1 MNTVIENAVICDTE
15 SMTLHRGSI
24 SFSDGIVGDRRD
36 GDTDLLIDAEGAF
49 VIPGFVDVH
58 THGRAGYDFC
68 SASEEGMKEAAK
80 SYLSVGTTTLM
91 PTLASAPYEEL
102 LAAAD
107 RINSVRGN
115 TGGANFAGIHLEGRY
130 LNPDFRGAHKKE
142 LLAAPDTRELE
153 ELVFRMCLP
162 CHISAALELDGGE
175 EFAKKAKALGATL
188 GLGHTG
194 ADFSRAY
201 ELYEKYAI
209 SFTHLFNAM
218 PPIHH
223 RAGGAAVAGL
233 ESGAFCELICDG
245 MHISP
250 EMVRLA
256 YTCLTPERLVLITD
270 SMEAAG
276 CPDGDYTIAGSPCKV
291 KDGKALTPEGKL
303 AGSTLDL
310 KTAVENLMRFCGA
323 GLAEAVRCATLNPAR
338 EVGIESTVGSLR
350 PGKHADA
357 LIVRESSGKLII
369 EKTFIGGT
377 QV

>member
-15 SMTLHRGSI
+15 NMILRRGSI
-24 SFSDGIVGDRRD
+24 SFSDGIVKDIQNKSI
-36 GDTDLLIDAEGAF
+36 DLLIDAEGAF
-49 VIPGFVDVH
+49 VVPGFVDVH

-68 SASEEGMKEAAK
+68 SASEEEMRKAAK
-80 SYLSVGTTTLM
+80 SYLSAGTTTLM
-91 PTLASAPYEEL
+91 PTLASAPYGEL
-102 LAAAD
+102 LTAAD
-107 RINSVRGN
+107 RINAVRGN

-142 LLAAPDTRELE
+142 LLAPPDTRELK
-153 ELVFRMCLP
+153 ELVFRMRLP

-175 EFAKKAKALGATL
+175 NFAEQAKALGVTL

-201 ELYEKYAI
+201 ELYEKYGI

-223 RAGGAAVAGL
+223 RAGGAAIAGL

-245 MHISP
+245 MHVSP

-276 CPDGDYTIAGSPCKV
+276 CTDGDYTIAGSPCRV
-291 KDGKALTPEGKL
+291 RNGKALTPEGKL

-310 KTAVENLMRFCGA
+310 KSAVENLMSFCGS

-338 EVGIESTVGSLR
+338 EVGIDGTVGSLR
-350 PGKHADA
+350 PGKRADA
-357 LIVRESSGKLII
+357 LIVRENSGKLII
-369 EKTFIGGT
+369 EKTFVGGI
-377 QV
+377 QI

>member
-1 MNTVIENAVICDTE
+1 MDILIKNAVICDTE
-15 SMTLHRGSI
+15 STSLFKGEI
-24 SFSDGIVGDRRD
+24 SFSDGTV
-36 GDTDLLIDAEGAF
+36 TDIQKPNAELVIDAGGAF

-58 THGRAGYDFC
+58 THGRAGFDFC
-68 SASEEGMKEAAK
+68 SASEEGMRTAAK
-80 SYLSVGTTTLM
+80 SYLASGTTTVM
-91 PTLASAPYEEL
+91 PTLASAEFPEL

-115 TGGANFAGIHLEGRY
+115 TGGADFAGVHLEGRY
-130 LNPDFRGAHKKE
+130 LNPEFRGAHRKE
-142 LLAAPDTRELE
+142 LLAPPDARELE

-194 ADFSRAY
+194 ADFMRAY
-201 ELYEKYAI
+201 ELYKKYGI

-245 MHISP
+245 MHIAP

-256 YTCLTPERLVLITD
+256 YTCLTHERLVLITD

-291 KDGKALTPEGKL
+291 TGGKALTPEGKL

-310 KTAVENLMRFCGA
+310 KTAVENLMSFCGI
-323 GLAEAVRCATLNPAR
+323 GIAEAVRCATLNPAR
-338 EVGIESTVGSLR
+338 EVGIDGTVGALS
-350 PGKHADA
+350 PGKRADA
-357 LIVRESSGKLII
+357 LIVRENGGKLTV
-369 EKTFIGGT
+369 EKIFIGGIP
-377 QV
+377 V